1 MELKKSKD
9 SNTEK
14 LKISNALI
22 GLLYIS
28 SIVLASFSY
37 GTLGEDDSKG
47 KLKTSK
53 SEKSFE
59 ENVEQ
64 DEPPPPPEIIPPKVE
79 IPPPVTEDVDSVE
92 NEEEEIDLELE
103 GDVSKLDD
111 LGGEEEEIEVEEE
124 ILEFV
129 DVDASFP
136 GGINEMRK
144 FIRDNVE
151 VPDICTEMSAMGR
164 VFVKFCV
171 EKDGTIT
178 NVTLERNATGCD
190 DYFKACKNVLRKM
203 PKWVPGEAGGAY
215 HRSWARIPF
224 SFEFN

>member
-14 LKISNALI
+14 LKVSNALI

-28 SIVLASFSY
+28 SIILASFSY
-37 GTLGEDDSKG
+37 GTLSEDDSKG

-53 SEKSFE
+53 SKDAFE

-64 DEPPPPPEIIPPKVE
+64 EEPPPPPEIIPPKVE
-79 IPPPVTEDVDSVE
+79 IPPPVTAEIDSVD
-92 NEEEEIDLELE
+92 NEEEEINLEVE
-103 GDVSKLDD
+103 GDVSELED

-136 GGINEMRK
+136 GGIVEMRK
-144 FIRDNVE
+144 FIRDNVD

-171 EKDGTIT
+171 EKDGSIT

-203 PKWVPGEAGGAY
+203 PKWIPGEASGASQ
-215 HRSWARIPF
+215 RSWARIPF

>member
-92 NEEEEIDLELE
+92 NEEEEIDLEIE
-103 GDVSKLDD
+103 GDVSELDD
-111 LGGEEEEIEVEEE
+111 LGGEEEEIEVEEQ

-171 EKDGTIT
+171 EKDGSIT

-203 PKWVPGEAGGAY
+203 PKWIPGEAGGAY

>member
-14 LKISNALI
+14 LKVSNALI

-28 SIVLASFSY
+28 SIILASFSY
-37 GTLGEDDSKG
+37 GTLGEDNSKG

-53 SEKSFE
+53 TDKSFE

-64 DEPPPPPEIIPPKVE
+64 EEPPPPPEIIPPKVE

-92 NEEEEIDLELE
+92 NEEEEINLEVE
-103 GDVSKLDD
+103 GDVSELED
-111 LGGEEEEIEVEEE
+111 LGGEEEEIELEEEE
-124 ILEFV
+124 IAEFV
-129 DVDASFP
+129 AVDAKFP
-136 GGINEMRK
+136 GGITEMQK
-144 FIRDNVE
+144 FIRDNIE

-171 EKDGTIT
+171 EKDGSIT
-178 NVTLERNATGCD
+178 NIALERNAKIHQRQ
-190 DYFKACKNVLRKM
+190 Y
-203 PKWVPGEAGGAY
+203 
-215 HRSWARIPF
+215 
-224 SFEFN
+224 

>member
-14 LKISNALI
+14 LKVSNALI

-28 SIVLASFSY
+28 SIILASFSY
-37 GTLGEDDSKG
+37 GTLGEDNSKG

-53 SEKSFE
+53 SDKSFE

-64 DEPPPPPEIIPPKVE
+64 EEPPPPPEIIPPKVE

-92 NEEEEIDLELE
+92 NEEEEINLEVE
-103 GDVSKLDD
+103 GDVTELED
-111 LGGEEEEIEVEEE
+111 LGGEEEEIVVEEE

-136 GGINEMRK
+136 GGIVEMRK

-171 EKDGTIT
+171 EKDGSIT
-178 NVTLERNATGCD
+178 NITLERNATGCD

-203 PKWVPGEAGGAY
+203 PKWTPGEASGAF